1 MTKTRRADAELLSV
15 SRGGSVSFWV
25 SAARGSVSGLAK
37 AETRAEASPTR
48 SVCPPRATRSARRLD
63 GRPAT
68 ATAQVERDGES
79 RPSLLVTVRGDDLE
93 LCVGVAAETNGWPCA
108 ATLRRDGG

>member
-37 AETRAEASPTR
+37 AETRARRRRR
-48 SVCPPRATRSARRLD
+48 SVTPAGDALGAAPQP
-63 GRPAT
+63 RPAT

-108 ATLRRDGG
+108 ATLVADGG